1 MRRLLHLVTTK
12 LHIFHSIQKTAHLHD
27 CLLEHKSM
35 LCYACVLFV
44 QILKELPEVE
54 AQLQAKGS
62 SLIRSYT
69 TSLSLYVVGV
79 LRRYHCCLLCE

>member
-1 MRRLLHLVTTK
+1 MIV
-12 LHIFHSIQKTAHLHD
+12 
-27 CLLEHKSM
+27 CWSM
-35 LCYACVLFV
+35 LCYACVLCV

-62 SLIRSYT
+62 GLIRSYT

-79 LRRYHCCLLCE
+79 LRRYHCCLLCECIQVLSWQFNGVCIQRCLLIIISRCLI